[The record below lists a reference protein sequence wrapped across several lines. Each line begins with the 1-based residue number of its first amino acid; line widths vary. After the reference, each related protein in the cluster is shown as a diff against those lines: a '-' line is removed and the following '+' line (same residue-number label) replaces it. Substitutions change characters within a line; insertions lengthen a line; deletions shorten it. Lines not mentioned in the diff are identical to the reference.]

1 MQFIDFCAGI
11 GGFRL
16 GFEMEC
22 IGFAE
27 YDKFARK
34 SYKAMY
40 DTEGEWEK
48 HDIREIKAEEIP
60 RADCWLFGFPCQDIS
75 TAGKQAGVGGVQ
87 SRLFFTIMR
96 LLEECPKE
104 NKPKFVIAENVK
116 NLLSIGRGFDFAR
129 VLLEMGKAGCN
140 RIEWQ
145 VLNSKNFGVPQNRER
160 IIIVGYLGNG
170 CPRKIFPFRGEIVNV
185 VKQIA
190 NISTRRNR
198 RNPSQGRCYSTKGI
212 APTLCGNSGGQ
223 LQPCIFVKD
232 VCRLGGG
239 NSSRSI
245 HRFKLSEAVFNESC
259 KMFKSKICC
268 RYYKFSGRQQW
279 FNISGVIAKNK
290 PFLVDTF
297 CALTATYSRGLSLT
311 AQCGKPGVVVWK

>member
-1 MQFIDFCAGI
+1 MTSEKSKQKKSQEQIAG
-11 GGFRL
+11 
-16 GFEMEC
+16 
-22 IGFAE
+22 
-27 YDKFARK
+27 Y
-34 SYKAMY
+34 S
-40 DTEGEWEK
+40 
-48 HDIREIKAEEIP
+48 
-60 RADCWLFGFPCQDIS
+60 GFPARIYPRQ
-75 TAGKQAGVGGVQ
+75 GNKRELGGVQ

-232 VCRLGGG
+232 VCRLGGVIPHAAFIDL
-239 NSSRSI
+239 SSRKPCLTKVA
-245 HRFKLSEAVFNESC
+245 RCLKA
-259 KMFKSKICC
+259 
-268 RYYKFSGRQQW
+268 RYAAGITNLAADNSGL
-279 FNISGVIAKNK
+279 I
-290 PFLVDTF
+290 LVE
-297 CALTATYSRGLSLT
+297 
-311 AQCGKPGVVVWK
+311 